1 MSAARAWL
9 YLVWLSWQRQAR
21 ARQMVWIAL
30 ILLALTATIVAL
42 ITAAGR
48 WAPDYVTQRAVA
60 GSTMGLLASPAAP
73 GPLLAAS
80 GTLTGQTRRVIAF
93 AQFSRSVVFEVLL
106 GFLLPVWSLSFA
118 TQALGNDREERSLVW
133 LLTRPLSRPAV
144 YLAKFV
150 AVLPWSLGLNL
161 GGFAVLCLAA
171 GGPGRLAFRYYWPAV
186 FLGTLAYCSL
196 FHLVGAY
203 FRRPSVVAIVYTFF
217 LETFVGSMPGH
228 MKRISI
234 SFYNRCLMLDAAE
247 AFELPPPARPSVYL
261 PVSGTTAWAML
272 LGVTV
277 ALLVLGMYVFAR
289 TEYHDL
295 T

>member
-1 MSAARAWL
+1 
-9 YLVWLSWQRQAR
+9 
-21 ARQMVWIAL
+21 MVWIAL
-30 ILLALTATIVAL
+30 ILLAIMAAVVGL

-48 WAPDYVTQRAVA
+48 WAPDFLTQRVVA
-60 GSTMGLLASPAAP
+60 GGTMGLLASPGAP
-73 GPLLAAS
+73 ATLLAAS
-80 GTLTGQTRRVIAF
+80 ASLTGESGALIAF
-93 AQFSRSVVFEVLL
+93 SQFSRSVVFEVLL
-106 GFLLPVWSLSFA
+106 GFLLPIWSLSFA

-150 AVLPWSLGLNL
+150 AVLPWSLGLNV
-161 GGFAVLCLAA
+161 GGFGVLCLAA
-171 GGPGRLAFRYYWPAV
+171 GVPGKLAFYYYWPAV
-186 FLGTLAYCSL
+186 FLGTLAYCAL
-196 FHLVGAY
+196 FHLIGAY

-217 LETFVGSMPGH
+217 LETFVGGMPGH

-247 AFELPPPARPSVYL
+247 AFQLPPPARPSVYL
-261 PVSGTTAWAML
+261 PVGGTTAWMML
-272 LGVTV
+272 LSVTV
-277 ALLVLGMYVFAR
+277 VLLVLGMCVFAR